1 MLGASRRQAQA
12 RRRGSALSLGVAR
25 IVLIL
30 ATTMTFATTSWSFT
44 PRPTGGVG
52 LQAVRRPVR
61 MGHARAGRR
70 WAREES
76 RIARPGLGELL
87 PLCVAVAPA
96 LAYQLVGPEDGRRAR
111 VAPPAATE
119 SHDILDSIIRV
130 GLQPD
135 LLLRLRKPLTFLN
148 FISAAVFIFHFYF
161 LPGGSLVLPI
171 EPFVACTFF
180 LGILLAHRV
189 TRATERFQRGQQ
201 AWSDL
206 VNVTRNLNRQSHV
219 WADRESFMVFSHWL
233 PAFPAALLWDL
244 RKLEEE
250 ELELVLQRSKGPGSF
265 EAFDGGITE
274 REIAQVLTRPPGMSA
289 ASFVLRKLQV
299 SASKLKLPEGE
310 DAVMQDALTQLSE
323 AAETCESSRD
333 EAVPEILQESARWL
347 FLWLAVLP
355 FILPTQLQVGV
366 VLAQQVLAFGLLG
379 IEDVAIQL
387 EEPFVLLP
395 MEGPCSA
402 LAKEC
407 QALRSN
413 WRRMR
418 KGSEPRKM
426 PATPRKYPVLFPRH
440 DRIYPCYE
448 DESKPGEDDEVI
460 LL

>member
-1 MLGASRRQAQA
+1 M
-12 RRRGSALSLGVAR
+12 
-25 IVLIL
+25 
-30 ATTMTFATTSWSFT
+30 
-44 PRPTGGVG
+44 
-52 LQAVRRPVR
+52 RRP
-61 MGHARAGRR
+61 GAPF
-70 WAREES
+70 
-76 RIARPGLGELL
+76 RPGT
-87 PLCVAVAPA
+87 
-96 LAYQLVGPEDGRRAR
+96 RR
-111 VAPPAATE
+111 
-119 SHDILDSIIRV
+119 L
-130 GLQPD
+130 
-135 LLLRLRKPLTFLN
+135 
-148 FISAAVFIFHFYF
+148 
-161 LPGGSLVLPI
+161 GSL
-171 EPFVACTFF
+171 
-180 LGILLAHRV
+180 
-189 TRATERFQRGQQ
+189 
-201 AWSDL
+201 
-206 VNVTRNLNRQSHV
+206 
-219 WADRESFMVFSHWL
+219 RE
-233 PAFPAALLWDL
+233 
-244 RKLEEE
+244 
-250 ELELVLQRSKGPGSF
+250 
-265 EAFDGGITE
+265 
-274 REIAQVLTRPPGMSA
+274 VLTRPPGMSA